1 MAGSITALRARVFEF
16 LEGDFRKSRLAWW
29 GRTLL
34 IGLISLNV
42 LAVFLEGSLGV
53 SAGYQPGFWVF
64 EVLSV
69 ALFSLEYVL
78 RIWTCVEI
86 PKFAERGPLWGR
98 VSYVFSFLALV
109 DLAAILP
116 FYLGVFYQIDLRQL
130 RSLRLIRIFKLGHY
144 FPSLYLYAKV
154 LKQELP
160 SLGGAVLLMAVL
172 VIATSG
178 LMVAFEKEAQPEVF
192 GNSLQAAWWA
202 VVTLTTV
209 GYGDV
214 TPITAMGKMLGV
226 VVMIL
231 GVGTIALPAGLVTGR
246 FMDALKSERERVRQ
260 LVDDAARGDGVIDAV
275 EHQKLIE
282 EGHDGGL
289 TRREVDRLIGEER
302 ARLSA
307 LHECPHCGGSLVGHD
322 GSGASAR

>member
-1 MAGSITALRARVFEF
+1 MNNDSQAIRARVFEF
-16 LEGDFRKSRLAWW
+16 LEGDFRSSRLAWW

-34 IGLISLNV
+34 IGLISFNV
-42 LAVFLEGSLGV
+42 LAVFLQSAPELGV
-53 SAGYQPGFWVF
+53 RYQGFFWAF
-64 EVLSV
+64 ELVSV
-69 ALFSLEYVL
+69 ALFSIEYIL

-86 PKFAERGPLWGR
+86 PEIAERGPVQGR
-98 VSYVFSFLALV
+98 VRYAFSFLALV

-116 FYLGVFYQIDLRQL
+116 FYLGMFFEVDLRQL

-154 LKQELP
+154 LKRELP
-160 SLGGAVLLMAVL
+160 SLAAAVFLMAVL

-178 LMVAFEKEAQPEVF
+178 LMVAFEKQAQPEAF
-192 GNSLQAAWWA
+192 GNSLQAGWWA

-214 TPITAMGKMLGV
+214 TPVTAMGKLLGA

-246 FMDALKSERERVRQ
+246 FMEALKNERERVRR
-260 LVDDAARGDGVIDAV
+260 LVDDAARADGVIDAV
-275 EHQKLIE
+275 ERQKLIE

-289 TRREVDRLIGEER
+289 TAEEVDRLIGEETQ
-302 ARLSA
+302 AA
-307 LHECPHCGGSLVGHD
+307 AGFCKCPRCGYSLNEEP
-322 GSGASAR
+322 